1 MSTSDV
7 NTRPPKGPS
16 KPKHPQKLKSAV
28 LKTTKYSMLVCL
40 FFFFC
45 FFFPFF
51 LVRRSHSTKTA
62 KTNRGL
68 EGGAGP
74 HLDVLSNARHDAA
87 LKREASKTCNTIP
100 RASESS
106 HRDDQTKGFGLTVAV
121 RAATAAHPASL
132 PHTFVITQSGE
143 E

>member
-40 FFFFC
+40 FFFV
-45 FFFPFF
+45 FFLPFF

-87 LKREASKTCNTIP
+87 LRERRQKHLIP
-100 RASESS
+100 SRVPLS
-106 HRDDQTKGFGLTVAV
+106 QVTGTTKLEVSV
-121 RAATAAHPASL
+121 
-132 PHTFVITQSGE
+132 
-143 E
+143 

>member
-40 FFFFC
+40 FFFC
-45 FFFPFF
+45 PFF
-51 LVRRSHSTKTA
+51 LMRRSHSTKTA

-87 LKREASKTCNTIP
+87 LRERRQKHLIP
-100 RASESS
+100 SRVPLS
-106 HRDDQTKGFGLTVAV
+106 QVTGTTKLEVSV
-121 RAATAAHPASL
+121 
-132 PHTFVITQSGE
+132 
-143 E
+143 